1 MSNLLNQL
9 TGGDLRSIGH
19 AQEVVDEV
27 LADPQQFGELVM
39 GMLHVDPVVRMRAA
53 DAVEKVTHTHPKWL
67 QVYKAFLIEKVAPL
81 EQPEVRWHVCQLL
94 PRLELTAE
102 ERQVVINI
110 LEGYLNDK
118 SSIVKTFAMQ
128 ALADLAMEEVG
139 LRQEIIGKIEALTAS
154 GTPAMR
160 SRGKKLLKKLKGK

>member
-1 MSNLLNQL
+1 
-9 TGGDLRSIGH
+9 
-19 AQEVVDEV
+19 
-27 LADPQQFGELVM
+27 
-39 GMLHVDPVVRMRAA
+39 
-53 DAVEKVTHTHPKWL
+53 
-67 QVYKAFLIEKVAPL
+67 
-81 EQPEVRWHVCQLL
+81 VCQLL